1 MIMSEAD
8 FSKLTPMMQQFYSI
22 KKEYPDCILF
32 FRMGDFY
39 EMFDKDAK
47 IASKVLGIALTNRN
61 KSADNSP
68 PMCGIPYHSYQTY
81 LNKLLT
87 AGFKVAICEQLE
99 DPAKVKGIVK
109 RGVVRVVTPGTIIED
124 ETLSNS
130 NFNFL
135 AAVSKEKG
143 FYYAVIADISTGD
156 LFLFNSKEL
165 SEIINKFKPK
175 EIIGE
180 IDNLDGINLPFF
192 KIERA
197 YHYKSMITGIIDYFG
212 GSSLKSV
219 GITEDEYVKP
229 VFYLL
234 SYLKEM
240 LIDVKLKKPTVFLS
254 DRQMYLDAIA
264 QKTLELFESS
274 SGRKDATLFNVLNK
288 CSTPM
293 GERLLAVYLMS
304 PTNDLNEI
312 DVRLNIVEYFL
323 YNKEK
328 RVGIKDLL
336 KGVYDLDRILTRLK
350 AKKGT
355 PRDLSWLT
363 NSLIPLTGIKK
374 LLEGTNNPFIDDLY
388 DNFDDLSDICEFL
401 KRAIADDPPVSID
414 KGGTIK
420 DGFVKEIDELRFL
433 RKNSR
438 VELAK
443 IESEEKE
450 ATGINNLKIKF
461 NKVFGYY
468 LEVPKSQIKNVPD
481 YFERRQTLV
490 NAERYITPML
500 KELEEKILSAE
511 DKLIELEKEVFE
523 DIVGRIVEQS
533 ERIRHVSNLLS
544 RIDTF
549 ISFADVAE
557 SNRYVRPTVNDSDV
571 IKIIDGRHPV
581 IEKFLDEPFVP
592 NDVFLNNDDS
602 RLMII
607 TGPNMA
613 GKSTYIR
620 TVALISIMAHIGSF
634 VPAKDAEVGFIDRIF
649 TRIGA
654 SDNLSQGESTF
665 MVEMVETGNILNN
678 ATEKSLVILDEI
690 GRGTSTFDGVS
701 IAWAISEYLLNN
713 VKAKTLFATHY
724 HELSDIPLANHGAK
738 NLTIEVKEWKNEII
752 FLRKIIEG
760 STDRSYGIYVAKLAG
775 LPQEIIQRSDEI
787 LKQLEKNEF
796 GLDGMPKLA
805 RKTKKEQQIIQPM
818 LIFEENEALEEL
830 RKIDVNSIT
839 PLEAL
844 NILAKL
850 KELADE

>member
-1 MIMSEAD
+1 MREANI
-8 FSKLTPMMQQFYSI
+8 SKLTPMMHQFYSI

-39 EMFDKDAK
+39 EMFDEDAK
-47 IASKVLGIALTNRN
+47 TASKILGIALTNRN

-81 LNKLLT
+81 LNKLLN

-99 DPAKVKGIVK
+99 DPAKAKGIVK
-109 RGVVRVVTPGTIIED
+109 RGVVRVVTPGTVVED
-124 ETLSNS
+124 ESLVDSS
-130 NFNFL
+130 FNFL
-135 AAVSKEKG
+135 AAVSKAKG
-143 FYYAVIADISTGD
+143 FYYAAIADISTGD
-156 LFLFNSKEL
+156 LFLFNTNQL
-165 SEIINKFKPK
+165 SEIINKFRPK
-175 EIIGE
+175 ELIGE
-180 IDNLDGINLPFF
+180 VENLKNINIPFF
-192 KIERA
+192 KIEKF
-197 YHYKSMITGIIDYFG
+197 YHYKSMSIRVLDYFG
-212 GSSLKSV
+212 GSSLKSI
-219 GITEDEYVKP
+219 GITEDEYIKP
-229 VFYLL
+229 VFYLI
-234 SYLKEM
+234 SYLKDM
-240 LIDVKLKKPTVFLS
+240 LIDVKLKRPTVFLS
-254 DRQMYLDAIA
+254 GGQIYLDAIA

-288 CSTPM
+288 CATPM

-312 DVRLNIVEYFL
+312 DVRLNVVEYFL
-323 YNKEK
+323 HNKEK
-328 RVGIKDLL
+328 RVNIKELL
-336 KGVYDLDRILTRLK
+336 KCVYDLDRILTRLNARK
-350 AKKGT
+350 AT
-355 PRDLSWLT
+355 PRDLTWLKS
-363 NSLIPLTGIKK
+363 SLAPLSGIKE
-374 LLEGTNNPFIDDLY
+374 LLKGSNNPFIDDLY
-388 DNFDDLSDICEFL
+388 NNFDDLSDIFDFL
-401 KRAIADDPPVSID
+401 QKSVNDDPPAYIEN
-414 KGGTIK
+414 GGTIK
-420 DGFVKEIDELRFL
+420 DGFVKEIDDLRFL

-438 VELAK
+438 IELAK
-443 IESEEKE
+443 IENEERE
-450 ATGINNLKIKF
+450 ASGIANIRIKF

-468 LEVPKSQIKNVPD
+468 LEVPKSQTKNVPD

-490 NAERYITPML
+490 NAERYTTPRL

-511 DKLIELEKEVFE
+511 EKLIELEREVFE
-523 DIVGRIVEQS
+523 DIVKKIVEQS
-533 ERIRHVSNLLS
+533 KRIRNVSNLLG
-544 RIDTF
+544 RIDTLM
-549 ISFADVAE
+549 SFADVAE
-557 SNRYVRPTVNDSDV
+557 TNRYVRPTVNDSDV

-592 NDVFLNNDDS
+592 NDVFLNNSDS

-620 TVALISIMAHIGSF
+620 TVALISIMAHMGSF
-634 VPAKDAEVGFIDRIF
+634 VPAKEAEIGFIDRIF

-678 ATEKSLVILDEI
+678 ATENSLVILDEI

-701 IAWAISEYLLNN
+701 IAWAISEYLLNKI
-713 VKAKTLFATHY
+713 KAKTLFATHY
-724 HELSDIPLANHGAK
+724 HELSDIPLTNYGAK
-738 NLTIEVKEWKNEII
+738 NLTIEVKEWKNDII

-760 STDRSYGIYVAKLAG
+760 STDRSYGIYVARLAG

-796 GLDGMPKLA
+796 GLDGIPKLA
-805 RKTKKEQQIIQPM
+805 RKGKKEKKIVQPM

-830 RKIDVNSIT
+830 RKIDINSIT

-850 KELADE
+850 KELASG

>member
-1 MIMSEAD
+1 MSEANI
-8 FSKLTPMMQQFYSI
+8 SKLTPMMQQFYSI

-39 EMFDKDAK
+39 EMFDEDAK
-47 IASKVLGIALTNRN
+47 TASKILGIALTNRN

-81 LNKLLT
+81 LNKLLN

-99 DPAKVKGIVK
+99 DPAKAKGIVK
-109 RGVVRVVTPGTIIED
+109 RGVVRVVTPGTVVED
-124 ETLSNS
+124 ESLVDSS
-130 NFNFL
+130 FNFL
-135 AAVSKEKG
+135 AAVSRVKD
-143 FYYAVIADISTGD
+143 FYYTAIADISTGD
-156 LFLFNSKEL
+156 LFLFSTNHL
-165 SEIINKFKPK
+165 SEIINKFRPK
-175 EIIGE
+175 ELIGE
-180 IDNLDGINLPFF
+180 VENLKNINIPFF
-192 KIERA
+192 KIEKV
-197 YHYKSMITGIIDYFG
+197 YHHRSMSIGVLDYFG
-212 GSSLKSV
+212 GSSLKSI
-219 GITEDEYVKP
+219 GITEDEYIKP
-229 VFYLL
+229 IFYLL
-234 SYLKEM
+234 SYLKDM
-240 LIDVKLKKPTVFLS
+240 LIDIKLKRPTVFLS
-254 DRQMYLDAIA
+254 GGQMYLDAIA

-288 CSTPM
+288 CATPM

-312 DVRLNIVEYFL
+312 DVRLNVVEYFL

-328 RVGIKDLL
+328 RVYIKELL
-336 KGVYDLDRILTRLK
+336 KGVYDLDRILTRLNARK
-350 AKKGT
+350 AT
-355 PRDLSWLT
+355 PRDLTWLKS
-363 NSLIPLTGIKK
+363 SLAPLSGIKE
-374 LLEGTNNPFIDDLY
+374 LLKGSNNPFIDDIY
-388 DNFDDLSDICEFL
+388 NNFDDLSDIFDFL
-401 KRAIADDPPVSID
+401 QKSVNDDPPAYIEN
-414 KGGTIK
+414 GGTIK
-420 DGFVKEIDELRFL
+420 DGFVKEIDDLRFL

-443 IESEEKE
+443 IENEERE
-450 ATGINNLKIKF
+450 ATKIANIRIKF
-461 NKVFGYY
+461 NRVFGYY
-468 LEVPKSQIKNVPD
+468 LEVPKSQTKNVPD

-490 NAERYITPML
+490 NAERYTTPRL
-500 KELEEKILSAE
+500 KDLEEKILSAE
-511 DKLIELEKEVFE
+511 ERLIELEREVFE
-523 DIVGRIVEQS
+523 DIVGEIVEQS
-533 ERIRHVSNLLS
+533 ERIRNVSNLLG
-544 RIDTF
+544 RIDTL

-557 SNRYVRPTVNDSDV
+557 ANRYARPTVNDSDV

-581 IEKFLDEPFVP
+581 IEKFLDEAFVP
-592 NDVFLNNDDS
+592 NDVFLNNSDS

-620 TVALISIMAHIGSF
+620 TVALISIMAHMGSF
-634 VPAKDAEVGFIDRIF
+634 VPAKEAEVGFIDRIF

-678 ATEKSLVILDEI
+678 ATENSLVILDEI

-701 IAWAISEYLLNN
+701 IAWAISEYLLNKI
-713 VKAKTLFATHY
+713 KAKTLFATHY
-724 HELSDIPLANHGAK
+724 HELSDIPLTNYGAK
-738 NLTIEVKEWKNEII
+738 NLTIEVKEWKNDII

-760 STDRSYGIYVAKLAG
+760 STDRSYGIYVARLAG

-796 GLDGMPKLA
+796 GLDGIPKLA
-805 RKTKKEQQIIQPM
+805 RKGKKEKKIVQPM

-830 RKIDVNSIT
+830 RKIDINNIT

-844 NILAKL
+844 NILSKL
-850 KELADE
+850 KELAGE